1 MPVAFTI
8 SRRLIHVMEYLQL
21 KIECTRSMVEYSGI
35 RIDKINLLLTIII
48 WNECDILP
56 IQLQEDL

>member
-8 SRRLIHVMEYLQL
+8 SRRLIHIIEYPQL

-48 WNECDILP
+48 WNECGILP